1 MESTKILTFKVVKKT
16 PELITPET
24 ETPKEFKLLSDIDDQ
39 GALRAQTPVIQF
51 YRRSPSAQGK
61 DPVKVIREAIA
72 KALVLYYP
80 LAGRLRERPNR
91 KLVVECTGEGV
102 VFVEADADVALHHLG
117 DALYP
122 PFPYLHKLLHHLPS
136 TAGLINCPL
145 LLIQVTR
152 LTCGGFVFAIRLNHT
167 MADAG
172 GLAQFLSAVAQF
184 AHGADA
190 PLTRPVWERHLLSAR
205 NPPRVSCTHHEY
217 GDTTTTSTT
226 TTPPDKDIV
235 DRSFY
240 LSATDISALRS
251 ILPPHLRGCST
262 FEIAAACTWRCRTIS
277 LPLHPNEV
285 IRISCMVNCRKR
297 LNPPLPEGYYGNAI
311 VYPAA
316 VSTRERL
323 SLREAVELV
332 RSSKAQATEEY
343 VRSAADLMAMRG
355 RPGFVERGTF
365 IVSDFTR
372 AGLGETDYGWGAA
385 AYGGPAQCRDLVPG
399 VVSYVIA
406 HKKGVVVTMCLP
418 ANAMEKFACELER
431 AVAGNRTSLHVI
443 ASAL

>member
-1 MESTKILTFKVVKKT
+1 M
-16 PELITPET
+16 
-24 ETPKEFKLLSDIDDQ
+24 
-39 GALRAQTPVIQF
+39 
-51 YRRSPSAQGK
+51 
-61 DPVKVIREAIA
+61 
-72 KALVLYYP
+72 
-80 LAGRLRERPNR
+80 
-91 KLVVECTGEGV
+91 
-102 VFVEADADVALHHLG
+102 
-117 DALYP
+117 
-122 PFPYLHKLLHHLPS
+122 
-136 TAGLINCPL
+136 
-145 LLIQVTR
+145 TR

-184 AHGADA
+184 ARGADA
-190 PLTRPVWERHLLSAR
+190 PSTRPVWERHLLSAR
-205 NPPRVSCTHHEY
+205 SPPRVSCTHHEY
-217 GDTTTTSTT
+217 DGT
-226 TTPPDKDIV
+226 TTPTPPDNDIV

-251 ILPPHLRGCST
+251 SLPPHLRGCST
-262 FEIAAACTWRCRTIS
+262 FEIAAGCTWRCRTIS
-277 LPLHPNEV
+277 LPLRPNEV
-285 IRISCMVNCRKR
+285 IRISSMVNCRKR

-343 VRSAADLMAMRG
+343 VRSAADLMATRG

-372 AGLGETDYGWGAA
+372 AGFRETDYGWGKA

-418 ANAMEKFACELER
+418 ANAMEKFAYELER
-431 AVAGNRTSLHVI
+431 AVAGNRKSLLLI